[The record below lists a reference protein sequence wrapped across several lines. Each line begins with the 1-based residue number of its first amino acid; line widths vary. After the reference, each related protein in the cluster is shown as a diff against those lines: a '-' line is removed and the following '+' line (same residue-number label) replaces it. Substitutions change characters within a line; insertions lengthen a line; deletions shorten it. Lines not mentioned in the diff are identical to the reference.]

1 MAFGNQL
8 RLSVVQG
15 CMKKR
20 NKKAMIITAIVML
33 TGILFVL
40 AGFFGG
46 WFLSLFS
53 KEFDYKN
60 IQPEDLGKTVR
71 TDVFV
76 YYDDIDIEDKAL
88 QVLGDVSSD
97 DDLAFIL
104 VDLSALSEKEK
115 DMYFSM
121 TARHITI
128 QGRLRAVDDAEY
140 QETIESLYRLYDD
153 FLYERL
159 SDPENN
165 YTEEEKAEKIE
176 IYHQYLRDPVIPYC
190 IELDSVSG
198 FDWTPFIPAGIILF
212 VIALILEICFV
223 FKLKKRIVLPIV
235 FGLMIVIPGIMFFNH
250 IRTILSIHKINDDLY
265 TLKNY
270 ECTDTQAMLDS
281 NATDINGLLDWICA
295 NHFYGMPNPFEAD
308 FDFGC
313 AAFAAVTPEGDHIF
327 GRNFDFPET
336 DTLLIY
342 SHPEGA
348 YESIGMA
355 DIGVFGVGHTYPIS
369 PDSPLGRL
377 VMILAPYVVVDGMN
391 EMGVGAGI
399 LQLSVEETHQDQGK
413 PDLLVF
419 CAIRGILDYC
429 ASVDEALAFLE
440 SYDIHSD
447 TEYDYHLF
455 ITDRSGRYVVV
466 EWLDGQMVVTERPSC
481 TNSVVAPG
489 EFYDMGDPDERMGTI
504 DACLDTDRIVTE
516 QEAMEILD
524 NVHNKN
530 GMTEWSCIYN
540 LDDFTVTICLDADYG
555 QSYTFSAE
563 ELR

>member
-1 MAFGNQL
+1 
-8 RLSVVQG
+8 
-15 CMKKR
+15 MKKR
-20 NKKAMIITAIVML
+20 NKKAIIITAIVML
-33 TGILFVL
+33 IGVLLVL

-76 YYDDIDIEDKAL
+76 YYDNIDIEDKAL

-97 DDLAFIL
+97 DDFAFIL

-121 TARHITI
+121 TASHITI

-212 VIALILEICFV
+212 VIALIFEICFV

-281 NATDINGLLDWICA
+281 NASDINGLLDWICA
-295 NHFYGMPNPFEAD
+295 KHFYGMPNPFEAD

-369 PDSPLGRL
+369 PDSPLGRI
-377 VMILAPYVVVDGMN
+377 VMILAPYAVVDGMN

-399 LQLSVEETHQDQGK
+399 LQLSLEETHQDQGN

-447 TEYDYHLF
+447 TDCDYHLF
-455 ITDRSGRYVVV
+455 ITDRTGRYVVV
-466 EWLDGQMVVTERPSC
+466 EWLDGEMVVTERPSC

-504 DACLDTDRIVTE
+504 DACLDTDHIVTE

-524 NVHNKN
+524 KVHNKN
-530 GMTEWSCIYN
+530 DMTEWSCIYN

-563 ELR
+563 ELS

>member
-1 MAFGNQL
+1 
-8 RLSVVQG
+8 
-15 CMKKR
+15 MKKR
-20 NKKAMIITAIVML
+20 NKKAIIITAIVML
-33 TGILFVL
+33 IGVLLVL

-76 YYDDIDIEDKAL
+76 YYDNIDIEDKAL
-88 QVLGDVSSD
+88 QLLGDVSSD
-97 DDLAFIL
+97 DEFAFIL

-153 FLYERL
+153 FIYERL

-212 VIALILEICFV
+212 VIALIFEICFV

-281 NATDINGLLDWICA
+281 NASDINGLLDWISA
-295 NHFYGMPNPFEAD
+295 KHFYGMPNPFEAD

-369 PDSPLGRL
+369 PDLPLGRI

-399 LQLSVEETHQDQGK
+399 LQLSIEETHQDQGK

-447 TEYDYHLF
+447 TDYDYHLF
-455 ITDRSGRYVVV
+455 ITDRTGRYVVV
-466 EWLDGQMVVTERPSC
+466 EWLDGEMVVTEHPSC

-524 NVHNKN
+524 KVHNKN

-563 ELR
+563 ELS

>member
-1 MAFGNQL
+1 
-8 RLSVVQG
+8 
-15 CMKKR
+15 MKKR
-20 NKKAMIITAIVML
+20 NKKAIIITAIVML
-33 TGILFVL
+33 TGILCVL

-53 KEFDYKN
+53 RDFDYKN
-60 IQPEDLGKTVR
+60 ILPEDLGKTVR
-71 TDVFV
+71 TDVV
-76 YYDDIDIEDKAL
+76 VIYDDIDIENKVL
-88 QVLGDVSSD
+88 QALGDTSFD
-97 DDLAFIL
+97 DDYAFIL
-104 VDLSALSEKEK
+104 LDLSALSEKEK
-115 DMYFSM
+115 AMYYSM
-121 TARHITI
+121 SARYITI

-140 QETIESLYRLYDD
+140 QETIESLYRRYDYI
-153 FLYERL
+153 LEEKL
-159 SDPENN
+159 NDPENN
-165 YTEEEKAEKIE
+165 YTEEEKAEKTE
-176 IYHQYLRDPVIPYC
+176 FFHQYLSDPVIPYC
-190 IELDSVSG
+190 IEVDSITS
-198 FDWTPFIPAGIILF
+198 FDWTPFIPAGI
-212 VIALILEICFV
+212 VIFLVALAFEVCFV

-235 FGLMIVIPGIMFFNH
+235 FGLMIVIPAIMFFNH
-250 IRTILSIHKINDDLY
+250 IRTILSINRISDDMY

-281 NATDINGLLDWICA
+281 DASDINELLDWICA
-295 NHFYGMPNPFEAD
+295 KHFYGIPNPFEAD

-342 SHPEGA
+342 SNPDGA
-348 YESIGMA
+348 YESIGLA

-377 VMILAPYVVVDGMN
+377 VMIIAPYIVVDGMN

-399 LQLSVEETHQDQGK
+399 LQLQIEETHQDNGK

-419 CAIRGILDYC
+419 CAIRGILDNC
-429 ASVDEALAFLE
+429 ASVDEALTFLD
-440 SYDIHSD
+440 SYDIQSD
-447 TEYDYHLF
+447 TECDYQLF
-455 ITDRSGRYVVV
+455 ITDTSGKYAVV
-466 EWLDGQMVVTERPSC
+466 EWLDGEMVVTERPSC

-489 EFYDMGDPDERMGTI
+489 EFYDMGDPDERLGTI
-504 DACLDTDRIVTE
+504 DACLDADLTVTE

-524 NVHNKN
+524 TVQNKD
-530 GMTEWSCIYN
+530 GITEWSCVYN
-540 LDDFTVTICLDADYG
+540 LDDFTVTVCLDGDYG